1 MSVSGLYMDD
11 RVRNSVI
18 PYVKAFG
25 RYVME
30 DAVPVFANLADRAD
44 AIADFEFK
52 RLGEQPVGEDWDGD
66 MSIAAEAAEDKGQVF
81 YDTMIAIRQTSL
93 NLFAAGLFHLL
104 EQQLADL
111 CRDGAFATAAPR
123 DTKLEI
129 VSDWYRKNFDLDL
142 SRLSAWPKINQL
154 RLLANSVKHGE
165 GKSAVELRAIRP
177 DLFQNPHLCE
187 FFRDFPEMNTAQTI
201 RLPLAGED
209 IFVTTEVF
217 SEFSEAANS
226 WFAEIAEYFWVHK
239 DEHYLVGLATTRREV
254 SP

>member
-1 MSVSGLYMDD
+1 M
-11 RVRNSVI
+11 
-18 PYVKAFG
+18 AFG

-30 DAVPVFANLADRAD
+30 DAVPVFTNLSDRAD
-44 AIADFEFK
+44 AIADLEFK
-52 RLGEQPVGEDWDGD
+52 RLGEQPAGEDCDGD
-66 MSIAAEAAEDKGQVF
+66 MSIAAEAAEEKGQVF
-81 YDTMIAIRQTSL
+81 YDTMVAIRQTSL

-111 CRDGAFATAAPR
+111 CRDGAFTTALPR

-129 VSDWYRKNFDLDL
+129 VSDWYSNNFGLDL
-142 SRLSAWPKINQL
+142 RDLAAWPKINQL

-177 DLFQNPHLCE
+177 DLFQNPHLSE
-187 FFRDFPEMNTAQTI
+187 FFRDFPEMNTAQVV

-226 WFAEIAEYFWVHK
+226 WFAEIAEYFVANK
-239 DEHYLVGLATTRREV
+239 DERYLVAG
-254 SP
+254 